1 MTAEIDIEPTTRT
14 SEPHVGEPLWR
25 RIAAEL
31 KRDIQAG
38 TYPPGS
44 QLPAD
49 RMIATQFNAS
59 RMTARRAL
67 QSLEADGLIRIE
79 HGNGTFVS
87 DDALIRYRM
96 SGDRVRFSKDWL
108 AAEGVR
114 LVRRILDTTEIPAE
128 ERVAR
133 VLKVAPGTPVLA
145 IRILATAED
154 RPISLGIRY
163 CVASRFRGLDEAFN
177 RLQSMTAA
185 LREFGVEDYRR
196 AGTDVTARL
205 PTPEEARLLAQP
217 RIEPVL
223 TFAATDVEIG
233 SDMVISH
240 HQGAFA
246 AARVVISIGSGD

>member
-1 MTAEIDIEPTTRT
+1 MTADADIE
-14 SEPHVGEPLWR
+14 SINSSAEPLWR

-31 KRDIQAG
+31 KRDIQSG
-38 TYPPGS
+38 TFAPGS

-49 RMIATQFNAS
+49 RMIATHFNAS

-96 SGDRVRFSKDWL
+96 SGDRIRFSKDWL
-108 AAEGVR
+108 AADGVR
-114 LVRRILDTTEIPAE
+114 LIRRILDTTESPAE
-128 ERVAR
+128 ERIAR
-133 VLKVAPGTPVLA
+133 ALKVPLGTPVLA
-145 IRILATAED
+145 IRILATAEE
-154 RPISLGIRY
+154 RPISLGTRY
-163 CVASRFRGLDEAFN
+163 CVANRFRGLDQAFN
-177 RLQSMTAA
+177 RLNSMTAA
-185 LREFGVEDYRR
+185 LKEFGVEDYRR

-223 TFAATDVEIG
+223 AFAATDVEIG
-233 SDMVISH
+233 SGEVISH

-246 AARVVISIGSGD
+246 AARVVISIGSCEG